1 MAEEKIFCKE
11 CGEEI
16 PDELFKVL
24 LDQEPIYCEACG
36 AEIYKRDYNIQHIT
50 HIKTKQ
56 KQKKLVESLLS
67 IAKKKSVEYKE
78 KIKSKIKEIKERP
91 QN

>member
-16 PDELFKVL
+16 PDELFTVL

-50 HIKTKQ
+50 HVKTKQ
-56 KQKKLVESLLS
+56 KQRTLVDLLS
-67 IAKKKSVEYKE
+67 IARKKSIEYKD
-78 KIKSKIKEIKERP
+78 KLKSKIKEIKERP